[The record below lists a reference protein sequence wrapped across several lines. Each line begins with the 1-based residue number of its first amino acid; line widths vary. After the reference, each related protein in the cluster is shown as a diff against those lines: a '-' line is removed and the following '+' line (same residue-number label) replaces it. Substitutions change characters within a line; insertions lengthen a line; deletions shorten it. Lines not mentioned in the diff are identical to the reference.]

1 MNIFRNAAGKMVSIG
16 VLALQ
21 GDFAKHMHTL
31 QTLKAHAIEVRTSA
45 DLNRCSGLIIPGGES
60 TTMLR
65 QIEANNLKKGLLEF
79 AARHPLFG
87 TCAGLILMSKE
98 VLNYPM
104 QPLGLLD
111 LQVERN
117 AYGRQIESFIGEVDL
132 FLEKRPRTM
141 KGIFIR
147 APKIRATAPEVKILA
162 SYKDEPV
169 AVQQG
174 RHLAC
179 SFHPELLGETVLHKY
194 FLDRLLA

>member
-1 MNIFRNAAGKMVSIG
+1 MAVVG

-21 GDFAKHMHTL
+21 GDFAKHMQIL
-31 QTLKAHAIEVRTSA
+31 QTLKANTIEVRTLN
-45 DLNRCSGLIIPGGES
+45 DLNRCSGLVIPGGES

-65 QIEANNLKKGLLEF
+65 QLEANNLKKGLLEF

-87 TCAGLILMSKE
+87 TCAGLILMSQE

-104 QPLGLLD
+104 QPLGLLN

-117 AYGRQIESFIGEVDL
+117 AYGRQIESFVGEVDL
-132 FLEKRPRTM
+132 YLEKKPRTM
-141 KGIFIR
+141 RGIFIR
-147 APKIRATAPEVKILA
+147 APKIRTTAPEVKVLA
-162 SYKDEPV
+162 SYREEPV

-174 RHLAC
+174 LHLAC

-194 FLDRLLA
+194 FLDKLLT